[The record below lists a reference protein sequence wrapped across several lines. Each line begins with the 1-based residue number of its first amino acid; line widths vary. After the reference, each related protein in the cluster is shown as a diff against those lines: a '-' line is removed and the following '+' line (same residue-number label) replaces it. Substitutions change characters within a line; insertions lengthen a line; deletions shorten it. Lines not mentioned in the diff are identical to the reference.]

1 MPPVRSRQTPRAPQG
16 VIEVAGEIQAIR
28 GMNDVLP
35 AEIGAWQ
42 HFETQ
47 TRALLAAYGYEE
59 IRVPI
64 LEHTELFKRAIGEHT
79 DVVGKEMYTFTDRGG
94 DSLTLR
100 PEATAGIARALISNG
115 MLRGARHKLWCIGP
129 MFRHETPQAGRYRQ
143 FWQVD
148 VEAVGYAGP
157 DIDAELIAFSARLW
171 QRLGISGL
179 RLEIN
184 SLGTPESRR
193 EYRARLIEYFRAHEG
208 QLDEDSQRRLA
219 GNPLRIL
226 DSKNPQMQDLIRAAP
241 ELTEHLD
248 PESRAH
254 FEELCAM
261 LRAVGV
267 PYEINPRLV
276 RGLDYYSR
284 TVFEWIT
291 KSTGAQN
298 AVCSGGRYDGLI
310 AQLGGE
316 ATPAIGF
323 AMGVE
328 RLVALLVAAGQA
340 PPAATPDVYVVVN
353 GAHSAARALEIV
365 ERLRSERPRVRFELN
380 LGGGNFKAQFRR
392 ADKSGAPL
400 ALIVGEDELARGVV
414 AMKPLREQSGQSECP
429 IAGLAAGVDAALAA
443 LAARQDQPSA

>member
-1 MPPVRSRQTPRAPQG
+1 
-16 VIEVAGEIQAIR
+16 VAGEIQAIR

-35 AEIGAWQ
+35 GQIGAWQ
-42 HFETQ
+42 HFEKL
-47 TRALLAAYGYEE
+47 TRELLSAYGYEE

-64 LEHTELFKRAIGEHT
+64 VEHTELFKRAIGEHT

-148 VEAVGYAGP
+148 VEAVGYPGP
-157 DIDAELIAFSARLW
+157 DIDGELIAFSARLW

-193 EYRARLIEYFRAHEG
+193 EYRARLVDYFRAHEAR
-208 QLDEDSQRRLA
+208 LDADSQRRLS

-226 DSKNPQMQDLIRAAP
+226 DSKSPQMQELIQAAP
-241 ELTEHLD
+241 VLTEHLD
-248 PESRAH
+248 AESRSH

-261 LRAVGV
+261 LRGIGV

-276 RGLDYYSR
+276 RGLDYYTR

-291 KSTGAQN
+291 QSAGAQN

-310 AQLGGE
+310 GQLGGE

-328 RLVALLVAAGQA
+328 RLVALLVAAGQV
-340 PPAATPDVYVVVN
+340 PATPSPDVYVVVS
-353 GAHSAARALEIV
+353 GAQCAGRALEIV
-365 ERLRSERPRVRFELN
+365 ERLRGERPRVRFELN
-380 LGGGNFKAQFRR
+380 VGGGNFKAQFRR

-400 ALIVGEDELARGVV
+400 ALIIGEDELARGVV

-429 IAGLAAGVDAALAA
+429 IAELAAGVDTALAA
-443 LAARQDQPSA
+443 LARPPGAPA

>member
-1 MPPVRSRQTPRAPQG
+1 MAEQ
-16 VIEVAGEIQAIR
+16 IQAIR

-35 AEIGAWQ
+35 QEIGAWQ
-42 HFETQ
+42 HFEAL
-47 TRALLAAYGYEE
+47 TRELLTAYGYQE
-59 IRVPI
+59 IRVP
-64 LEHTELFKRAIGEHT
+64 LVEHTELFKRAIGEHT

-100 PEATAGIARALISNG
+100 PEATAGIARALIANG
-115 MLRGARHKLWCIGP
+115 MLRGARHKLWCMGP

-148 VEAVGYAGP
+148 VEAVGCPGP
-157 DIDAELIAFSARLW
+157 DVDAELIAFSARLW
-171 QRLGISGL
+171 QRLGIGGL
-179 RLEIN
+179 KLEIN

-193 EYRARLIEYFRAHEG
+193 EYRARLVDYLRAHEAR
-208 QLDEDSQRRLA
+208 LDADSQRRLT
-219 GNPLRIL
+219 GNPLRVL
-226 DSKNPQMQDLIRAAP
+226 DSKNPDMQELIRGAP
-241 ELTEHLD
+241 LLTEHLD
-248 PESRAH
+248 AESRAH
-254 FEELCAM
+254 FEQLCGM
-261 LRAVGV
+261 LNSIGV
-267 PYEINPRLV
+267 AYSINPRLV
-276 RGLDYYSR
+276 RGLDYYTR

-291 KSTGAQN
+291 QSSGAQN

-328 RLVALLVAAGQA
+328 RLITLMVAAGGVPAVA
-340 PPAATPDVYVVVN
+340 PPDVYVVVS
-353 GAHSAARALEIV
+353 GSQAAARALQLV
-365 ERLRSERPRVRFELN
+365 ERLRNERPGLRFELN

-414 AMKPLREQSGQSECP
+414 AMKPLRETSGQSECP
-429 IAGLAAGVDAALAA
+429 ITDLAVGVDGALAA
-443 LAARQDQPSA
+443 LGHPPQTPAA

>member
-1 MPPVRSRQTPRAPQG
+1 MAEQ
-16 VIEVAGEIQAIR
+16 IQAIR

-35 AEIGAWQ
+35 QEISAWQ
-42 HFETQ
+42 HFETV
-47 TRALLAAYGYEE
+47 TRELLSAYGYEE
-59 IRVPI
+59 IRVPL

-94 DSLTLR
+94 DNLTLR

-115 MLRGARHKLWCIGP
+115 MLRGARHKLWCLGP

-148 VEAVGYAGP
+148 VEAVGYPGP
-157 DIDAELIAFSARLW
+157 DVDAELIACGTRLW
-171 QRLGISGL
+171 RRLGIGGL
-179 RLEIN
+179 KLEIN

-193 EYRARLIEYFRAHEG
+193 DYRALLVEYLRSHEA
-208 QLDEDSQRRLA
+208 QLDADSRRRLS

-226 DSKNPQMQDLIRAAP
+226 DSKNPEMQGVIAGAP
-241 ELTEHLD
+241 LLTDYLD
-248 PESRAH
+248 PESRQH
-254 FEELCAM
+254 FELLCAM
-261 LRAVGV
+261 LTGIGV
-267 PYEINPRLV
+267 AYTVNPRLV
-276 RGLDYYSR
+276 RGLDYYTR

-291 KSTGAQN
+291 PSSGAQN

-328 RLVALLVAAGQA
+328 RLIALLAAAGGT
-340 PPAATPDVYVVVN
+340 PAAAVPDVYVVVS
-353 GAHSAARALEIV
+353 GLQAGARALELV
-365 ERLRSERPRVRFELN
+365 ERLREERPGLRFELN

-392 ADKSGAPL
+392 ADKSGAAL

-414 AMKPLREQSGQSECP
+414 AMKPLRETSGQSECP
-429 IAGLAAGVDAALAA
+429 ITDLAVGVDRALAA
-443 LAARQDQPSA
+443 LGRPGHTPAA